1 METITFVYHGDEN
14 LKEEESF
21 FLLFRKTLMKD
32 FVSHTSFSRRNNNE
46 IVNVFVSIFFNITM
60 QQYKTKRIKIFN
72 HEMFLRTFNALVLKI
87 LKLKLKIGKSTYM
100 EIFIHR
106 DIFQNFRIKCIRTR
120 SKFRP
125 MSR

>member
-1 METITFVYHGDEN
+1 MF
-14 LKEEESF
+14 SF
-21 FLLFRKTLMKD
+21 Q
-32 FVSHTSFSRRNNNE
+32 FSL
-46 IVNVFVSIFFNITM
+46 TM
-60 QQYKTKRIKIFN
+60 QKYKTKRIKIFN

-87 LKLKLKIGKSTYM
+87 LRLKLKIGKSTYM
-100 EIFIHR
+100 KTFIHR